1 MINFLHILPPELRE
15 AIFEPLLVDW
25 NGKTPNLIK
34 ALRLDRKLYTEA
46 LGLFYK
52 HNIFTFHEGN
62 GWSFGDMAKE
72 AVLSLDR
79 VRICIG
85 SPIRTKIM
93 SKGLWEVGGSKSR
106 LSNSDATDKTQTS
119 LSDAE
124 KIRVVIIEYQGEGD
138 LGTCAAFPPFISF
151 GNMSYSSNYFLVPF
165 QNLKRVE
172 LVLPKPYSDG
182 GNLWAPLYDYWEG
195 IYGVGIGLANERLG
209 VLGKLSTVSALHFEE
224 VGLIMDGP
232 MEATQLREVWFWQA
246 EEGLFLKPPPRPPP
260 STGALDGI

>member
-15 AIFEPLLVDW
+15 AIFKPLLVDW

-34 ALRLDRKLYTEA
+34 ALRPDRKLYNEA
-46 LGLFYK
+46 LGVFYR
-52 HNIFTFHEGN
+52 HNIYTFHEGN
-62 GWSFGDMAKE
+62 GWSFGDMPKE

-79 VRICIG
+79 VRICTG
-85 SPIRTKIM
+85 SPLRTKIM

-106 LSNSDATDKTQTS
+106 LSNFDATDKTHTS
-119 LSDAE
+119 LSDAAN
-124 KIRVVIIEYQGEGD
+124 IREVTIEYQNEGE

-172 LVLPKPYSDG
+172 LILPKPYSDG
-182 GNLWAPLYDYWEG
+182 GTLWMSLYNYWEKV
-195 IYGVGIGLANERLG
+195 YSVGIGLANDRLG

-224 VGLIMDGP
+224 EGP
-232 MEATQLREVWFWQA
+232 TMEDLMEATKLREVWFWQA
-246 EEGLFLKPPPRPPP
+246 EEGLFLKPPRPPP
-260 STGALDGI
+260 YTPNPFY